1 MKSKTITTTRFN
13 TDTFQQNRQYMQKK
27 EINGCIYGTPMK
39 MKHNIPMESSV
50 YVIEMNN
57 DTNKIEGIGLINNRL
72 IIDKNYR
79 IYKDMDYNRYIYK
92 GKHRLDVNIINDKFY
107 KQVIHVLE
115 HLLFKG
121 ERHCKRSHGI
131 TKLSDWIINNKH
143 EFDFIK
149 CFDNMFNKYIF
160 TSCNNYNINNSKDYT
175 DRKET

>member
-13 TDTFQQNRQYMQKK
+13 TDTFHQNRQYVQKTGIK
-27 EINGCIYGTPMK
+27 GCIYGTPMK
-39 MKHNIPMESSV
+39 IKDIIPMESSV

-57 DTNKIEGIGLINNRL
+57 DINKIEGIGLINNRL
-72 IIDKNYR
+72 ILDKNYR

-92 GKHRLDVNIINDKFY
+92 GKYRLDTDIISDAFY

-121 ERHCKRSHGI
+121 ERHCKRSQGI
-131 TKLSDWIINNKH
+131 TKLSDWITDNRH

-149 CFDNMFNKYIF
+149 CFDDMFHKYGF
-160 TSCNNYNINNSKDYT
+160 TS
-175 DRKET
+175 